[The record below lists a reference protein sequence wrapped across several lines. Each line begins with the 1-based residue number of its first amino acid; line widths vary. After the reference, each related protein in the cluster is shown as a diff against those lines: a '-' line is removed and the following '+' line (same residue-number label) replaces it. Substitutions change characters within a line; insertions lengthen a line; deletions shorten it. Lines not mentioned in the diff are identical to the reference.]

1 MQISR
6 GPKWDQEYWG
16 TFYSWQGAELQVWT
30 NWAALSRAIGM
41 GLSIPGENIV
51 SFFNI
56 FYINLGEQVLFN
68 TSLGKVIQHKVNS
81 TFSFH
86 KSNRGITNFQHTLAP
101 GNVSIPNGRNRD
113 KERKNQTKTR
123 LELYGA
129 STKYHSSGSGILGPQ
144 CQDVSFKGFRRS
156 AWNFAGCCSHGCSLR
171 PALWMACCLPQQAFH
186 IPGL

>member
-1 MQISR
+1 
-6 GPKWDQEYWG
+6 
-16 TFYSWQGAELQVWT
+16 
-30 NWAALSRAIGM
+30 M

-68 TSLGKVIQHKVNS
+68 TSLGKIIQHKVNS

-86 KSNRGITNFQHTLAP
+86 KNNRRITNFQHTLAP

-129 STKYHSSGSGILGPQ
+129 STKFHSSGSGILGPQ

-156 AWNFAGCCSHGCSLR
+156 ALKFAGCCSHGCSLR
-171 PALWMACCLPQQAFH
+171 PALCMACCLPQQEFH